1 MCLVNRQ
8 DHNDKGITTIDS
20 FKGYIL
26 RTCATENNTIPSVG
40 QLARANTSH
49 IRYRVSWIYSKR
61 HRNHRVAAIGSLQGH
76 RLRTSNVE
84 DDAVPGVGQFAL
96 TDGLLIVHSVSRIDG
111 QSHRH
116 DGVAAIGSLQ
126 GHRLRTSNVEDDAV
140 PGVGQFALTDGLLIV
155 HSVSRIDGQSHRHDG
170 VAAIGSLQ
178 GHRLRTSNVE
188 VDTIPGDGQFAL
200 TDGLLIVH
208 SIGRVDS
215 QSHGHHRVATVSS
228 LQGYR
233 LCASLSKLNT
243 IPGVG

>member
-84 DDAVPGVGQFAL
+84 VDTIPGDGQFAL
-96 TDGLLIVHSVSRIDG
+96 TDGLLIVHS
-111 QSHRH
+111 
-116 DGVAAIGSLQ
+116 IGRVDSQ
-126 GHRLRTSNVEDDAV
+126 GHRN
-140 PGVGQFALTDGLLIV
+140 
-155 HSVSRIDGQSHRHDG
+155 HR